1 MTKVYCCMLIFLRG
15 LGKLEKCETE
25 MLREI
30 FIEYLG
36 KKCFLEKINFISK
49 MYVVNVTG
57 MSKKLI
63 YMEMDFLGY

>member
-1 MTKVYCCMLIFLRG
+1 MA
-15 LGKLEKCETE
+15 KCETE

-49 MYVVNVTG
+49 MYVVYVTG